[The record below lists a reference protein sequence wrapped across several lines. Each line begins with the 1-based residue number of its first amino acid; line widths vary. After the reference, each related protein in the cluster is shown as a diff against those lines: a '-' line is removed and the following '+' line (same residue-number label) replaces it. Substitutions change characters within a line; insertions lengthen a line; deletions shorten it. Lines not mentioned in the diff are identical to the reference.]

1 MLEELVK
8 LNVFA
13 FLLILARVGAML
25 SILPGIAAGYVNTRF
40 RISLAVGVAA
50 VMNRSFE
57 RAARHL
63 ARGEAI
69 ALLQRGPQ
77 WLIVEQSEGRL
88 LLLRAAELARF
99 LEADGASVE
108 GSDAADE
115 VIDLV
120 AMPAERLELCPV
132 HLQATLHEAREIM
145 NREGVDALYVRRQQ
159 APMTFRTFGVVLRDD
174 VEAGYA
180 LRV

>member
-1 MLEELVK
+1 VSASLTARIVFGQESVFTLMLRDAGLDYRHD
-8 LNVFA
+8 A
-13 FLLILARVGAML
+13 L
-25 SILPGIAAGYVNTRF
+25 SQGLR
-40 RISLAVGVAA
+40 RVGVAA

-57 RAARHL
+57 QAGRHL
-63 ARGEAI
+63 ARAEAI
-69 ALLQRGPQ
+69 ALLQRGPH
-77 WLIVEQSEGRL
+77 WIIVEQSEGRQ

-108 GSDAADE
+108 GGDGEGEA
-115 VIDLV
+115 IDLV

-145 NREGVDALYVRRQQ
+145 NREAVDALYVRRQQ